1 MDTPICKFVHTY
13 CKNNTVRMHMP
24 GHKGCNFLGCEH
36 LDVTE
41 VFGADSLYQANG
53 VIAQSEQNASKLF
66 GCNTFYSAEGSS
78 LAIRSM
84 LYLVLLFAKSC
95 GKSPTVLACRN
106 VHKSFLSGVALLDL
120 DVVWLPHNGANY
132 LSCNVDANFLDG
144 FLQAMENKP
153 TALYVTCPNYLGEM
167 QNVQKLAHVCHKHGV
182 LLAVDNAH
190 GAYLAFLQNNQ
201 HPMALGADVCCDSA
215 HKTLPVLTGGAYLH
229 VSHNAPKIFVEQ
241 ARNALSLFGLTSPSY
256 LILQSL
262 DLANKRLAEGYASE
276 LQQFALQVQQAKS
289 KICSFGWKVVGEEQL
304 KITLQTKQSG
314 YTGVEIANV
323 LRQNNVECEFCD
335 QDFVVLMLSPQNT
348 ASQLQL
354 LVQVLQNIPQKQP
367 ICTTPPRFCQPI
379 GKTSIRQAML
389 GNKVA
394 LPTRQCLGKICAD
407 ANVGCPPAVPI
418 VMCGEVIDQ
427 NAIDAM
433 LYYGIDVCQV
443 LA

>member
-1 MDTPICKFVHTY
+1 MDTPICHFVEAY

-24 GHKGCNFLGCEH
+24 GHKGCSFLGCEH

-53 VIAQSEQNASKLF
+53 IIARSEQNASNLF

-84 LYLVLLFAKSC
+84 LYLVLLYAKQQ
-95 GKSPTVLACRN
+95 GKTPTVLASRN

-120 DVVWLPHNGANY
+120 DVVWLPHNGTNY
-132 LSCNVDANFLDG
+132 LSCDVDSDFLDA
-144 FLQAMENKP
+144 FLQSMQSKP
-153 TALYVTCPNYLGEM
+153 TVLYITCPNYLGEM

-190 GAYLAFLQNNQ
+190 GAYFAFLQNNV

-229 VSHNAPKIFVEQ
+229 VSHNAPRLFVEQ
-241 ARNALSLFGLTSPSY
+241 ARNALSLFGSTSPSY

-262 DLANKRLAEGYASE
+262 DLANKYLAEGYANE
-276 LQQFALQVQQAKS
+276 LCQFALQVQRAKS
-289 KICSFGWKVVGEEQL
+289 KICSFGWKVVGDEQL

-314 YTGVEIANV
+314 YTGVEIANI
-323 LRQNNVECEFCD
+323 LRRNSIECEFCD

-348 ASQLQL
+348 TSQLDL

-367 ICTTPPRFCQPI
+367 IRAIAPLFCQPQR
-379 GKTSIRQAML
+379 KTSIRQAML
-389 GNKVA
+389 GSKVC
-394 LPTRQCLGKICAD
+394 LPTKQCLGKICAD

-418 VMCGEVIDQ
+418 VMCGEIIDQ

-433 LYYGIDVCQV
+433 LYYGVETCQV
-443 LA
+443 EE